1 MGKIVGTRNRTEFV
15 ADAAEAWR
23 RGRDLDRILAAAAVP
38 YPRGVFRA
46 THAELN
52 RMDDRRALEVARR
65 LNSPET
71 FVRR

>member
-1 MGKIVGTRNRTEFV
+1 MGKVVGTRNRTEFLT
-15 ADAAEAWR
+15 DAAEAWR

-52 RMDDRRALEVARR
+52 RMDDLRALEAARR
-65 LNSPET
+65 LNSPGT
-71 FVRR
+71 SDRR